1 MYGLAMI
8 RESFILYS
16 HNDNMTNC
24 FFNNKIW
31 KIVYN
36 I

>member
-16 HNDNMTNC
+16 HNDIMTNC
-24 FFNNKIW
+24 ILTIKFGK
-31 KIVYN
+31 
-36 I
+36 